1 MTMLALIWLI
11 DQLFSIYWWIILATV
26 ASSWLI
32 QFGIING
39 SNPNVR
45 MILRALYNLT
55 EPVLGPIRRMMPNLG
70 GLDVSP
76 VILLIAMEF
85 IRRLVIGELYRF
97 AVA

>member
-1 MTMLALIWLI
+1 MLAIIWLI
-11 DQLFSIYWWIILATV
+11 DELFTIYWWIILAAV

-45 MILRALYNLT
+45 MILRALHNVT
-55 EPVLGPIRRMMPNLG
+55 EPVLGPIRRLLPNLG

-76 VILLIAMEF
+76 IILLIAMEF
-85 IRRLVIGELYRF
+85 VRRLVIGQL
-97 AVA
+97 AQLL